1 MFEGVSVAI
10 VTPFQAGA
18 IDEPALRRLLT
29 HLLDQGVDGV
39 VATGSTG
46 EAATLTDDE
55 KRRVWS
61 ISVEMCRGKAFV
73 VAGAGTNNTAQS
85 AALARTAR
93 DCGVDGLMVV
103 TPYYNKPTPD
113 GLEAHY
119 RAIAEAAALPIV
131 AYNVPGRTGY
141 NLPPALAARLAGLPH
156 VVAIK
161 EASGSVDQGMD
172 VMAAAPG
179 LTFLSGED
187 SLTLPLA
194 AVGGRGII
202 SVVGH
207 LVADEMKAM
216 LAAHARG
223 DVGEATRRHRHILPL
238 VRAAFLE
245 SNPGPIKYALA
256 RLGLIRNELRLPL
269 VPVRPET
276 EARIDQALQ
285 EAGLLAAAAM

>member
-1 MFEGVSVAI
+1 MFEGVSVAV
-10 VTPFQAGA
+10 VTPFENGQL
-18 IDEPALRRLLT
+18 DEPALRRLLL
-29 HLLDQGVDGV
+29 HLLEQGVDGI

-46 EAATLTDDE
+46 EAATLTDAE

-61 ISVEMCRGKAFV
+61 ISAEVCRGRAFV
-73 VAGAGTNNTAQS
+73 IAGTGTNNTAQS
-85 AALARTAR
+85 VELSRAARE
-93 DCGVDGLMVV
+93 CGVDGLMVV

-119 RAIAEAAALPIV
+119 RAIADGAGLPIV

-141 NLPPALAARLAGLPH
+141 NLPPAVAARLAGVPR

-172 VMAAAPG
+172 IMAQAPG

-207 LVADEMKAM
+207 LVAREMKAM

-223 DVGEATRRHRHILPL
+223 DVAEAARLHHHILPL
-238 VRAAFLE
+238 VRAVFLE
-245 SNPGPIKYALA
+245 SNPGPVKYALA
-256 RLGLIRNELRLPL
+256 RLGILRNELRLPL

-276 EARIDQALQ
+276 EARIDAALQ
-285 EAGLLAAAAM
+285 EADLLSVVR